1 LILAVDLRHLRYF
14 VAIAEEG
21 GFTRASERLWVA
33 QSGLSAQIRRLEA
46 EMKLTLFV
54 RHSRGVELTDAGEV
68 FLHRARIALRAAE
81 EAAATGNDLDSGRIG
96 SLRLGLS
103 TWGKS
108 SDARRLLDRFTAQLP
123 HVELTVLEGYGG
135 TLVRDVLGE
144 RLDAAIVPAPF
155 ASPELARRLIGSEP
169 LVVAVDRAHR
179 LATPGGPV
187 EALDL
192 AGEEI
197 VVTNHPD
204 GAGYDRAV
212 MGVLDGLEVPYMVRP
227 GGAGPTPL
235 TAVEAGHA
243 MALTTSASA
252 ERANI
257 VLRELV
263 PRQNLVFDIV
273 YREGNVSAP
282 LALLLD
288 ATQNGTPSPSC

>member
-1 LILAVDLRHLRYF
+1 VELRHLRYF

-21 GFTRASERLWVA
+21 GFTRASERLWIA

-54 RHSRGVELTDAGEV
+54 RHSRGVELTEAGKV
-68 FLHRARIALRAAE
+68 FLHRSRIALRAAE
-81 EAAATGNDLDSGRIG
+81 ETAATGNDLASGRIG

-103 TWGKS
+103 TWGRS
-108 SDARRLLDRFTAQLP
+108 SGARRLLDRFTAQLP
-123 HVELTVLEGYGG
+123 DIEVTVLEAYGG
-135 TLVRDVLGE
+135 TLVRDVFDE

-155 ASPELARRLIGSEP
+155 VSAELARRLIGSEP

-179 LATPGGPV
+179 LAACGGPV
-187 EALDL
+187 EAVEL

-197 VVTNHPD
+197 VVTDHPD

-212 MGVLDGLEVPYMVRP
+212 MGVLDGLEIPYLVRP

-235 TAVEAGHA
+235 SAVEAGDA
-243 MALTTSASA
+243 VAITTSASA

-263 PRQNLVFDIV
+263 PRQKLVFDVV
-273 YREGNVSAP
+273 YREASVSAP
-282 LALLLD
+282 LAMLLD
-288 ATQNGTPSPSC
+288 VIQNGTPSPTR